1 MSNKFFDEIVSDFEL
16 LEDWEERYR
25 YIIELGK
32 KLPPMQ
38 SINKVP
44 ENKVEGCASQVWLK
58 QQIIK
63 TGGQKLIQ
71 LSGDSDAM
79 IVKGLIAILVGL
91 LNGEE
96 LEKAKKISPLEEFN
110 KLGLHEHLS
119 SQRANGLRSMV
130 DNIQKFII
138 KS

>member
-1 MSNKFFDEIVSDFEL
+1 MSNNFFNEIVFDFEL

-38 SINKVP
+38 SISKTP
-44 ENKVEGCASQVWLK
+44 ENKVEGCASQVWLE
-58 QQIIK
+58 QQIIT
-63 TGGQKLIQ
+63 TGDQKLIQ

-79 IVKGLIAILVGL
+79 IVKGLIAILVSL

-96 LEKAKKISPLEEFN
+96 LEKAKKINPLEEFN
-110 KLGLHEHLS
+110 KLGLNEHLS

-130 DNIQKFII
+130 NSIQRFI
-138 KS
+138 SES